1 MIVSPFRS
9 QTPVR
14 NFSPRE
20 AYAVLVDLCSC
31 TDDTREQKKKK
42 KTTQVLRR
50 LPRLRM
56 FRHLAPTLA
65 EAVFLRTSAAS
76 DLVNGQA
83 IRDHSRS
90 LLDPGRHQHP
100 ATDEC
105 LLLVVV
111 ACGWRNGSQQK
122 FALPY
127 SSQRIARRRRC
138 EWTTGGGDSKSQD
151 RHSNETSC
159 RLHPHDIL

>member
-1 MIVSPFRS
+1 MPQCAHGLTVIPASSSFATFAPRRKTRRPTLG
-9 QTPVR
+9 QT
-14 NFSPRE
+14 
-20 AYAVLVDLCSC
+20 
-31 TDDTREQKKKK
+31 KKK

-105 LLLVVV
+105 LLVVV

>member
-1 MIVSPFRS
+1 MIVGPFRS

-14 NFSPRE
+14 NFSLRE
-20 AYAVLVDLCSC
+20 AYAALADLCSC

-83 IRDHSRS
+83 IRGHSRS
-90 LLDPGRHQHP
+90 LLDPGRHQRP

-105 LLLVVV
+105 LLVVVV
-111 ACGWRNGSQQK
+111 ACPM
-122 FALPY
+122 A
-127 SSQRIARRRRC
+127 QRFSAEICPTILQPANRTAPPVWVDYRRR
-138 EWTTGGGDSKSQD
+138 
-151 RHSNETSC
+151 
-159 RLHPHDIL
+159 

>member
-1 MIVSPFRS
+1 M
-9 QTPVR
+9 TPESR
-14 NFSPRE
+14 
-20 AYAVLVDLCSC
+20 
-31 TDDTREQKKKK
+31 KKKK

-127 SSQRIARRRRC
+127 FRQRIARRCRC

-151 RHSNETSC
+151 RHSNETSG